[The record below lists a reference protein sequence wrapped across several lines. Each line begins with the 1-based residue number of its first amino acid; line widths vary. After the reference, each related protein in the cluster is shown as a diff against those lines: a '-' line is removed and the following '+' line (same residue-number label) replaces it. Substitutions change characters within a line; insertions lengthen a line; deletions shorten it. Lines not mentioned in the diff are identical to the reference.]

1 MEEIPVIQ
9 IYLWGNLVG
18 AMSWDDERGYAD
30 FQFDDRFRRSGLDIA
45 PLMMPLARSRGV
57 VSFPTNARTKC
68 FSGLPGLI
76 ADALPDKFGSQLIT
90 EWFVQQGKTESMI
103 TPLDRLCWQI
113 PLTNNFLEFL
123 GILPKIP
130 AYPIVGKSLTIY
142 KLYTESEIENEL
154 KMITKKK

>member
-45 PLMMPLARSRGV
+45 PLMMPLARTRGV

-90 EWFVQQGKTESMI
+90 EWFAQQGKTEGMI
-103 TPLDRLCWQI
+103 TPLDRL
-113 PLTNNFLEFL
+113 
-123 GILPKIP
+123 
-130 AYPIVGKSLTIY
+130 
-142 KLYTESEIENEL
+142 
-154 KMITKKK
+154 